1 MAHIMDPAT
10 TPSPSSTQRADLE
23 SPVKEYRRNLERL
36 GMPPAKIDYL
46 LRTYNQR
53 LSCFDDD
60 AEFLNIVEELVTT
73 QGCTQVTDDDFRIIE
88 TGLQNRNKELEA
100 QFKAFQT
107 TVLLDPLAYL
117 STEKYEHVGQ
127 YALDFIQS
135 DSYNC
140 RLNFIIKVLPLLLN
154 NAPAS
159 THQHAA
165 SGTVQVPE
173 EPKKRT
179 RKTKAQTSV
188 ITPRR
193 SARINERLQKDSK
206 KPSVPPLNRHK
217 KKKGGRVRRRS

>member
-1 MAHIMDPAT
+1 MDSAT
-10 TPSPSSTQRADLE
+10 PPSHSSTQRADLE

-53 LSCFDDD
+53 LSCFDND
-60 AEFLNIVEELVTT
+60 AEFLNIVGEIVTT
-73 QGCTQVTDDDFRIIE
+73 RGCAQVTDDDFSRIE

-100 QFKAFQT
+100 QFKAVQT
-107 TVLLDPLAYL
+107 TVLLDILAYF

-135 DSYNC
+135 DAYNC

-154 NAPAS
+154 NAPTS

-165 SGTVQVPE
+165 SGTIQVQE
-173 EPKKRT
+173 NPKKRD
-179 RKTKAQTSV
+179 RKSKAQTSN
-188 ITPRR
+188 IAPRR

-206 KPSVPPLNRHK
+206 KPSVPPLNRHEK
-217 KKKGGRVRRRS
+217 RKGGRVRRSS